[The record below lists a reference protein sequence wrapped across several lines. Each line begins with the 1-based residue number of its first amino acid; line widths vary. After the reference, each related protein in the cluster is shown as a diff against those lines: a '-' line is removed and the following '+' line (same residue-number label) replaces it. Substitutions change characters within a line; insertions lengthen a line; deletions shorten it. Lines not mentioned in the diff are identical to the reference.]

1 MNNEYGLRKLVLINS
16 ANYLIAEVPLD
27 DSVSL
32 IGKNNSGKT
41 SLINALQYLMI
52 RDRQQMDFDPH
63 DKAASAKFYFPK
75 ASSYILLEMQL
86 KSGLVVVGCVGK
98 GISNEYLY
106 FSYEGSLN
114 VNDFKDDEGN
124 IIEGS
129 ILKEKFEEKG
139 KSIDIYRRS
148 TEFFNNLYGRGELSS
163 GELDIRLFT
172 LQSPQL
178 KNAFQ
183 KVLIKTLHLDRLN
196 ARDVKEFLLQIN
208 AVNYS
213 KEASQNAFDFK
224 KTWDEAFQSVEYD
237 RAQFNACKRS
247 LDSIGELRK
256 KFNRTRE
263 LRGKIGVMRP
273 IINDGLARWE
283 EYKNSESERLNGL
296 LNDVTTKQADLST
309 QHDGIIADN
318 VGLKHQLDQISDD
331 NQKFE
336 NLQRHFQLVNDRS
349 ALEINFHHYENEVA
363 EFQTRINNAK
373 SENIPFVKSRIAELI
388 KSIGQMERELESGDQ
403 LFKRKVQSLLSA
415 EEMDVLNGLLN
426 ARVLSLNVESIG
438 DVDRF
443 ARSFKAHLEKCG
455 DVLDING
462 LKVRREDVSEHYEE
476 KSTEEITQNIK
487 SSENELENYRSQ
499 LSVLEDNA
507 KALDEFNTLKNK
519 RDEAKRELD
528 SYDEFENLRASAAD
542 RVADYEKISAELSQN
557 KERLESIKQM
567 QKELSNR
574 DQKLR
579 LDLKKVEDD
588 DQEISNVRDKRL
600 DIQYFTDVLQMAHD
614 TFVYEDEIMA
624 NLKNVL
630 TDQNNDCREL
640 LGCSSAITS
649 ALNTL
654 QQRGFIKF
662 LGVELQDELIE
673 KTIEYADCLDKE
685 ETQIQKNLVVAIARV
700 ANVLRELENQFNYF
714 SIDVQ
719 EFNKLIS
726 KRAVSDLQKLKLELN
741 THDLLDA
748 VKTIAKHGNDDYDA
762 MDLFHVEVK
771 EGSAGNPEIDKAKD
785 ILIRFCNQQGSLKL
799 SDLFDLS
806 FVVQKT
812 GETEKSFSDLTE
824 IGSNGTVLMSKLIFG
839 LALLYMMS
847 DKKKMATSVCY
858 LDEAASIDEQN
869 QKNLIETAKE
879 FGFHI
884 LFASP
889 TPLTTVK
896 YCIRIEK
903 QNNKNIISSKQW
915 IRLDDITEVAN
926 D

>member
-1 MNNEYGLRKLVLINS
+1 MKNEYGLRKLVLINS

-52 RDRQQMDFDPH
+52 RDRQQMDFDSH
-63 DKAASAKFYFPK
+63 DKATSAKFYFPK

-86 KSGLVVVGCVGK
+86 KSALVVVGCVGK
-98 GISNEYLY
+98 GISNEYQY

-114 VNDFKDDEGN
+114 INDFKDKDGN
-124 IIEGS
+124 IIECS
-129 ILKEKFEEKG
+129 VLKEKFEEKG

-148 TEFFNNLYGRGELSS
+148 TEFFNNLYGRGELGS

-178 KNAFQ
+178 KDAFQ

-196 ARDVKEFLLQIN
+196 ARDVKDFLLQIN

-237 RAQFNACKRS
+237 RAQFNACKKS
-247 LDSIGELRK
+247 LDSINELRK
-256 KFNRTRE
+256 RFNRTRE

-273 IINDGLARWE
+273 IINEGLARWE
-283 EYKNSESERLNGL
+283 EYKNGEIERLSGL
-296 LNDVTTKQADLST
+296 LEDVSTKQTDLKKH
-309 QHDGIIADN
+309 HDKIIEN
-318 VGLKHQLDQISDD
+318 NTVLRNQLGQIDAL
-331 NQKFE
+331 NRKFE
-336 NLQRHFQLVNDRS
+336 SLQNHFQLVNDRS
-349 ALEINFHHYENEVA
+349 ALENTFSHFDNEVA
-363 EFQTRINNAK
+363 EFRTRINEAK
-373 SENIPFVKSRIAELI
+373 SGNIQFVKSRIAVCERDI
-388 KSIGQMERELESGDQ
+388 NRMNRELESGDR
-403 LFKRKVQSLLSA
+403 LFKRRIQSLLSA

-426 ARVLSLNVESIG
+426 AKILSLNVDSIG
-438 DVDRF
+438 NVDGF
-443 ARSFKAHLEKCG
+443 ACSFKAHLEKCG

-462 LKVRREDVSEHYEE
+462 LTIRREDVSEHYEE
-476 KSTEEITQNIK
+476 M
-487 SSENELENYRSQ
+487 SSEDIALNIESSKTELGKYRNQ
-499 LSVLEDNA
+499 LAVLEDNA
-507 KALDEFNTLKNK
+507 KALDEFNSLKK
-519 RDEAKRELD
+519 KLADAKSELD
-528 SYDEFENLRASAAD
+528 SYEEYEKLRATAAERASD
-542 RVADYEKISAELSQN
+542 YDKLVAEVAKNNEELASIDDQQTNLDSQRQKHN
-557 KERLESIKQM
+557 KNL
-567 QKELSNR
+567 N
-574 DQKLR
+574 
-579 LDLKKVEDD
+579 KVKDD
-588 DQEISNVRDKRL
+588 DREISIVREKRL
-600 DIQYFTDVLQMAHD
+600 DIQYFADVLDMAHD
-614 TFVYEDEIMA
+614 TFVYEGDVMA
-624 NLKNVL
+624 NLKDVL
-630 TDQNNDCREL
+630 TSQNDDCKEL
-640 LGCSSAITS
+640 LGCSSAIST

-662 LGVELQDELIE
+662 LGIELQDELIE

-685 ETQIQKNLVVAIARV
+685 EEQIHKNRIVAITRV

-714 SIDVQ
+714 SMDVQ
-719 EFNKLIS
+719 EFNKLIG
-726 KRAVSDLQKLKLELN
+726 KRTVSDLQKLKLDLN

-748 VKTIAKHGNDDYDA
+748 VRTIAKHGNDDYDA
-762 MDLFHVEVK
+762 SDLFHMDVK

-785 ILIRFCNQQGSLKL
+785 VLIRFCNQQGSLKL

-869 QKNLIETAKE
+869 QKNLIETAKD
-879 FGFHI
+879 FGFNI

-915 IRLDDITEVAN
+915 IRLDDIAEVSN